1 MKYNKIKSYAKIN
14 LALNIVGKT
23 SNLHK
28 IESIIAFVDLHDIIL
43 IKSIKSKKHII
54 SFSGKFSKNIKKKN
68 TVFQLLEILDKKKL
82 LNNKK
87 FQIKIN
93 KQIPS
98 KAGLGGGSMN
108 AGSILKYFIKKKI
121 IKTSKKN
128 ITEISKSIGSDVIL
142 GLNFTNSILTSTNKI
157 KLFRKYKVFYALI
170 VKPNFGCSTKQIYSN
185 VKKFNK
191 PKIKQ
196 PLKKMFD
203 LNCLKKMDNSLEQ
216 IALLKYPKLRLIKSY
231 LESLGEP
238 VFVRMTGSGSALVAY
253 FKSKERCISAK
264 KMFNKKYKNYWCIA
278 SKNI

>member
-1 MKYNKIKSYAKIN
+1 MKYNKIKSHAKIN
-14 LALNIVGKT
+14 LALNVVGKN

-43 IKSIKSKKHII
+43 IKNIKSKKHII
-54 SFSGKFSKNIKKKN
+54 SFSGKFNKNITKKN
-68 TVFQLLEILDKKKL
+68 SVFKLLEILDKKKL

-87 FQIKIN
+87 FEIRIN

-108 AGSILKYFIKKKI
+108 AGSILNYFIKKNI
-121 IKTSKKN
+121 IKINKKT
-128 ITEISKSIGSDVIL
+128 IFEISKSIGSDVIL

-157 KLFRKYKVFYALI
+157 KLFRKSKIFYVLI
-170 VKPNFGCSTKQIYSN
+170 VKPNFGCSTKKIYEK

-191 PKIKQ
+191 PKIRK
-196 PLKKMFD
+196 PLKKMFN
-203 LNCLKKMDNSLEQ
+203 LNYLKKMDNSLEQ
-216 IALLKYPKLRLIKSY
+216 IALLKYPKLKLIKLY
-231 LESLGEP
+231 LETLSKP

-253 FKSKERCISAK
+253 FQSKERCLSAK
-264 KMFNKKYKNYWCIA
+264 KMFNKKYKNYWCIV

>member
-1 MKYNKIKSYAKIN
+1 MKYNRIKSYAKIN
-14 LALNIVGKT
+14 LTLNVIGKT

-28 IESIIAFVDLHDIIL
+28 IESIIAFVDLYDIIL

-54 SFSGKFSKNIKKKN
+54 SFSGKFSKNITKKN
-68 TVFQLLEILDKKKL
+68 TVFKLLEILDKKKL

-87 FQIKIN
+87 FQIRIN

-108 AGSILKYFIKKKI
+108 AGSILKYFIKKKM

-128 ITEISKSIGSDVIL
+128 ITEISKSVGSDVIL

-157 KLFRKYKVFYALI
+157 KLFRKCKTFYALI
-170 VKPNFGCSTKQIYSN
+170 VKPNFGCSTKQIYSG

-191 PKIKQ
+191 PKITQ

-203 LNCLKKMDNSLEQ
+203 LNYLKKMDNSLEQ
-216 IALLKYPKLRLIKSY
+216 IALIKYPKLRLIKLY
-231 LESLGEP
+231 LKSLCKP
-238 VFVRMTGSGSALVAY
+238 VFVRMTGSGSAFVAY
-253 FKSKERCISAK
+253 FQSKERCLNAK
-264 KMFNKKYKNYWCIA
+264 KMFSKKYKNYWCIA

>member
-1 MKYNKIKSYAKIN
+1 MKYDKIKSYAKIN
-14 LALNIVGKT
+14 LALNVVGKI

-54 SFSGKFSKNIKKKN
+54 SFSGKFSKNITKKN
-68 TVFQLLEILDKKKL
+68 TVFKLLEILDKKKL

-87 FQIKIN
+87 FQIRIN

-98 KAGLGGGSMN
+98 RAGLGGGSMN

-121 IKTSKKN
+121 IKTNKKN
-128 ITEISKSIGSDVIL
+128 ITKISKSIGSDVIL
-142 GLNFTNSILTSTNKI
+142 GLNFTNSILTSTNKV
-157 KLFRKYKVFYALI
+157 KHFSKYKVFHALI
-170 VKPNFGCSTKQIYSN
+170 VKPNFGCSTKEIYSN
-185 VKKFNK
+185 VKRFNK

-203 LNCLKKMDNSLEQ
+203 LNYLKKMDNSLEQ
-216 IALLKYPKLRLIKSY
+216 IALLKYPKLRLIKLY
-231 LESLGEP
+231 LESLSNP

-253 FKSKERCISAK
+253 FQSKERCISAK
-264 KMFNKKYKNYWCIA
+264 KMFNKKYKNYWCIV

>member
-1 MKYNKIKSYAKIN
+1 M
-14 LALNIVGKT
+14 
-23 SNLHK
+23 
-28 IESIIAFVDLHDIIL
+28 
-43 IKSIKSKKHII
+43 
-54 SFSGKFSKNIKKKN
+54 
-68 TVFQLLEILDKKKL
+68 
-82 LNNKK
+82 
-87 FQIKIN
+87 
-93 KQIPS
+93 
-98 KAGLGGGSMN
+98 
-108 AGSILKYFIKKKI
+108 
-121 IKTSKKN
+121 
-128 ITEISKSIGSDVIL
+128 
-142 GLNFTNSILTSTNKI
+142 
-157 KLFRKYKVFYALI
+157 I

-231 LESLGEP
+231 LESLSKP

-264 KMFNKKYKNYWCIA
+264 KMFNKKSKNYWCIA